1 MSNIND
7 DKNQDQVQREKE
19 KENKVK
25 CGTKFRFYGSLRDQM
40 NIMFVTDYL
49 DTEYA
54 DQLFNELKQVDYDTD
69 EESMI
74 KIFGKQ
80 YQIPRKQIA
89 FGQPGANY
97 HFSGSNVQP
106 YDWNQTDQS
115 MNSKVGRKLK
125 DLALRVSKL
134 VCTDYN
140 YVLCNNYLDQTKCI
154 GYHQDDEKELGD
166 LFQIQY

>member
-1 MSNIND
+1 
-7 DKNQDQVQREKE
+7 
-19 KENKVK
+19 
-25 CGTKFRFYGSLRDQM
+25 
-40 NIMFVTDYL
+40 
-49 DTEYA
+49 
-54 DQLFNELKQVDYDTD
+54 
-69 EESMI
+69 MI
-74 KIFGKQ
+74 KIFGEQ

-97 HFSGSNVQP
+97 HFSGSSVQP

-115 MNSKVGRKLK
+115 MNQKVGRKLK

-154 GYHQDDEKELGD
+154 GYHQDDEKELGEFGIISGISLGQQREIYFKSNID
-166 LFQIQY
+166 GQVIKIPLPSGKGPHNSLYCMFYPTNKYWKHSIPRSMKRIGQRISLTFRKIN